1 MPKITRSI
9 LLALLLLITCAERVF
24 ATLLADSCIWAHFL
38 WSLHVHR
45 FSSFSCFGP
54 RTGSSLLRLL
64 FVLVAA
70 CPSIFQFFLFWTENG
85 IFSSPS
91 PFSFHRGGNCTTSLS
106 NIILLLSIGYNLQ
119 LLLDGSRLSHRLLNF
134 VLHHLLPLLLVS
146 MFLRSWHGNVS
157 PCFFVLNME
166 SYHFS
171 QFGVTRCF
179 FFFFELCPAVW
190 VHAIGVHFFRL
201 LELLLVQTLQHVV
214 TRNFCTLV
222 SGTSS
227 HFVSRLCVLSLF
239 NVTLMRL
246 DKGCTKS
253 TLALAVHAEVL
264 HWMLRTA
271 PHKITYV
278 FQVGKLVDASCE
290 SQTFHKNTK
299 NISRDF

>member
-1 MPKITRSI
+1 M
-9 LLALLLLITCAERVF
+9 F
-24 ATLLADSCIWAHFL
+24 
-38 WSLHVHR
+38 
-45 FSSFSCFGP
+45 
-54 RTGSSLLRLL
+54 
-64 FVLVAA
+64 
-70 CPSIFQFFLFWTENG
+70 
-85 IFSSPS
+85 
-91 PFSFHRGGNCTTSLS
+91 
-106 NIILLLSIGYNLQ
+106 
-119 LLLDGSRLSHRLLNF
+119 
-134 VLHHLLPLLLVS
+134 LLVFFCAQHGVLPFQS
-146 MFLRSWHGNVS
+146 IWSNSLFL
-157 PCFFVLNME
+157 
-166 SYHFS
+166 
-171 QFGVTRCF
+171 
-179 FFFFELCPAVW
+179 FFFELCPAVW

-271 PHKITYV
+271 PHKIAYV
-278 FQVGKLVDASCE
+278 FQVGKLVDASHE

-299 NISRDF
+299 NISREF